1 MRNSFE
7 VLVGEVGPV
16 VKLEWRGIME
26 FGGVEVGVLLLRS
39 WCFGEP
45 YGALAIA
52 NTCDGHG
59 LETLTVECVIEQRG

>member
-1 MRNSFE
+1 M
-7 VLVGEVGPV
+7 GGVGPA

-26 FGGVEVGVLLLRS
+26 FERVEVGVLLLRS

-59 LETLTVECVIEQRG
+59 LETLTVKCVIEHGG